1 MKNSILIAFI
11 FVCISATSQ
20 SNDSIKAASI
30 DVDFS
35 PTLTGEVFYEFVQYA
50 GEQFFNKEW
59 TKSDILLSNGELLTD
74 KKIKYNGLLD
84 EVIWFNTTSF
94 SKVKLDKL
102 SINEFWIKNSSVD
115 KVHFKRLTIS
125 SIKDLK
131 STDLFAE
138 VGVEGK
144 LSFYIQHKIVGTGE
158 EEYFMNG
165 RYFLLT
171 SLKEKP
177 LYIIQLPSKEYVVI
191 RKISRNAILKLFP
204 DMKKDISKLIKDNS
218 LTVKTQTDV
227 VRLFELLNSK
237 IFK

>member
-11 FVCISATSQ
+11 FVCISVVSQ
-20 SNDSIKAASI
+20 SNDSIKAAST

-35 PTLTGEVFYEFVQYA
+35 SALTGEVFYEFVQYA

-59 TKSDILLSNGELLTD
+59 TKSDILLSNGELLVD

-94 SKVKLDKL
+94 LKVKLDKL
-102 SINEFWIKNSSVD
+102 SINEFWIKNSPKE
-115 KVHFKRLTIS
+115 KVHFKRL
-125 SIKDLK
+125 SINSLPDIK
-131 STDLFAE
+131 SPDFFAE
-138 VGVEGK
+138 VGIEGK

-165 RYFLLT
+165 RYYLLT

-177 LYIIQLPSKEYVVI
+177 LFFIQLPTNEYVLI

-204 DMKKDISKLIKDNS
+204 DLKKDISKLIKDNT
-218 LTVKTQTDV
+218 LTIKTQSDV
-227 VRLFELLNSK
+227 IQLFELMNSNF
-237 IFK
+237 FK